1 MQCVICGLGGQGAL
15 FLSRVLARAGRLA
28 GEPVLVGETHGMSQ
42 RGGSVAAFVKVG
54 DFASSLVRRG
64 AADVVLCLE
73 PSQAAA
79 GVGYLAPGAAICV
92 NAPSIDAI
100 SDEVREFAKSRD
112 LGVHCVDALAL
123 AQAAGTARGFNV
135 ALLGFASAAVAS
147 LPDAEQLAAAVAE
160 LAPPKARELN
170 AQLFA
175 AGRAAAASLGGT
187 PSETNQHA

>member
-28 GEPVLVGETHGMSQ
+28 GAPVLVGETHGMSQ
-42 RGGSVAAFVKVG
+42 RGGSVAAFVKIG

-79 GVGYLAPGAAICV
+79 GIGYLAPGAAICV
-92 NAPSIDAI
+92 NAPSPDAL
-100 SDEVREFAKSRD
+100 SDDVRHFAQRRG
-112 LGVHCVDALAL
+112 LPVHCVDALRL
-123 AQAAGTARGFNV
+123 AQSAGTARGFNV
-135 ALLGFASAAVAS
+135 ALLGFASAAAEAA
-147 LPDAEQLAAAVAE
+147 LPAAACLEAAVTE
-160 LAPPKARELN
+160 LAPPNARALN

-175 AGRAAAASLGGT
+175 AGRAAFRGT